1 MLLTDIINPAMF
13 DHIEPSDLVTTGSLS
28 CFKNFVY
35 VGEDPKA
42 WPFSDDYC
50 EGLKVVIALTDTN
63 DHAER
68 GVALIEEYSSI
79 LIVKSRHNIL
89 FKWFL
94 NIERNFRI
102 AKNPPQLCNL
112 RKMLC

>member
-79 LIVKSRHNIL
+79 LTHSEEQTQYLVQVVSKHRKKFPNRKKSTPTL
-89 FKWFL
+89 
-94 NIERNFRI
+94 
-102 AKNPPQLCNL
+102 
-112 RKMLC
+112 